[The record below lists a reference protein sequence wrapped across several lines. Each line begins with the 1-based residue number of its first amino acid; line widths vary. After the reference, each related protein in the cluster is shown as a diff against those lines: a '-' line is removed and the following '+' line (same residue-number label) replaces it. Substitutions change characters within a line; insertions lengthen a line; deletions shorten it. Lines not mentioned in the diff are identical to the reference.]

1 MIFEYIKFLAVG
13 LTDLQIGLLIDFLI
27 VHRDSREIVK
37 QSINSNSYNFLAPKA
52 GQEKIV

>member
-27 VHRDSREIVK
+27 VHRDNRENGETIYK
-37 QSINSNSYNFLAPKA
+37 FK
-52 GQEKIV
+52 